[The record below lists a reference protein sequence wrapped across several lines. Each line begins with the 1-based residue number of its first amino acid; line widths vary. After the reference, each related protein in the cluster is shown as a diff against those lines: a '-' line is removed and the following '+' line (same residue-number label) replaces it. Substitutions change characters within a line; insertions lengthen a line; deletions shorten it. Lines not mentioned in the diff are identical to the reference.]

1 MLLKRSLMIALALGA
16 TCAST
21 AADAQA
27 RTLRRADAH
36 LASLSKA
43 TSDGATP
50 TGAKLEP
57 SCCAPEPTCCKEPCV
72 TYRHRGPKLCCDSC
86 KPSTPLTLKVK
97 NPCTG
102 CETDVEVCLPACC
115 EGEPKVCEGTGF
127 LCRDTVVY
135 EWCCGYSVRVAF
147 KHCGDLLVTTWGR

>member
-1 MLLKRSLMIALALGA
+1 MLLKRGLVIALALGA
-16 TCAST
+16 MFAWSAT
-21 AADAQA
+21 DAQA
-27 RTLRRADAH
+27 RTLRRADAQ

-43 TSDGATP
+43 KSDR
-50 TGAKLEP
+50 AKP
-57 SCCAPEPTCCKEPCV
+57 QPTCCTPEPVCCPEPCV

-86 KPSTPLTLKVK
+86 KPSTPLTLKVR
-97 NPCTG
+97 NLCTG